1 MWNIAK
7 SASHGGKSARR
18 ILFFALA
25 ALVAALMW
33 TIVNFSNVYAVDA
46 SWGSASS
53 ITYDGNSYTGPASA
67 ETVDQMGLPE
77 GSQVYTYNETGS
89 GNSQKVDVIY
99 FSSAEEAKNAT
110 GANYATYSYDGTD
123 YSNGSSA
130 QNISID
136 KQSETV
142 KSEGK
147 SSCVIEGVGWIICP
161 ITNFLADGMDVI
173 FKILTGFLE
182 VRPVQTGQNN
192 SLFRAWSYMRSFA
205 NVAFVIAFLVI
216 IYSQITNLGISS
228 YGIKKMLPRL
238 IIAAILVNLSY
249 LFCSIA
255 VDISN
260 ILGYSI
266 QEVFI
271 GMRNSLVGDEVKS
284 LSDLTSWRS
293 ISAFV
298 LSGGAVTAGLAT
310 FIISNSW
317 AGAIFLLLPALVTG
331 VLAVLV
337 ALIILAGRQA
347 LITVLIVIA
356 PLAFVAYL
364 LPNTEKWFEKWKS
377 TFMTMMILFPA
388 FSVVFG
394 GSQLA
399 AAAIIQNADSIMTV
413 ILAMI
418 IQVAPLF
425 ITPLLI
431 NLSGSILGKLAGIVD
446 NPNRGVIDRTRKYA
460 EDQADTHRAKWLGE
474 KARNGQPLRR
484 FAQNIDHNRRKR
496 ESMRKIYG
504 GMADNRFADSD
515 DNRNFYRQMYDVEL
529 DKRGIEQRLERDL
542 NRTIRTDSRMLQ
554 REMDVRILTTE
565 NAEAK
570 GRIDRIEQELYA
582 GKDTTANGALST
594 HAVRAEIAKRDLQ
607 LNTIATQA
615 AQRVQQA
622 NLSTALMGNV
632 AMIEGQL
639 IRDYAGGI
647 DGAGA
652 DSALAFA
659 IKERREA
666 IGKLIGERTELAKQF
681 KLSGEQYQALATRSG
696 NVVGDDGNGN
706 TYTFSADDEYTVE
719 MAIANQL
726 TTGSYDEKYAIISQ
740 SGSDK
745 LKGYRASISRAIP
758 ANGIPGAIS
767 AFGGKFINEVIK
779 GNVKDDSDVDKL
791 VADFIID
798 GKFKAEAL
806 ADDDPGSIRL
816 FERIIDYDVS
826 GLTPQKQAAF
836 KENFSKL
843 IGMAQ
848 SIMNPDPN
856 NRLNSIPAQGTKDA
870 FKDLIDKGS
879 TKYPPAPETPGEPET
894 PTDETA

>member
-33 TIVNFSNVYAVDA
+33 AIVNFSNVYAVDA

-173 FKILTGFLE
+173 FNILTGFLE

-826 GLTPQKQAAF
+826 GLAPQKQAAF

>member
-173 FKILTGFLE
+173 FNILTGFLE